1 MKNAMKIMGGVLLVT
16 TAGIACY
23 TMLNKKTR
31 KKASELA
38 DAMIEEAKSMMK

>member
-1 MKNAMKIMGGVLLVT
+1 MKTAMKIMGGVLIATSAGLV
-16 TAGIACY
+16 CY

-38 DAMIEEAKSMMK
+38 DAMIEEAKAMMK